1 MCVLVC
7 VCACKR
13 TLKLNDKS
21 LVRWQ
26 KQTVA
31 KQFVVKCKLKAND
44 EEADDDGDGDTDASD
59 DVSSYGE
66 PETEPACGEG
76 GDEKIKVPKR
86 PRERESGVHRPLR
99 ANGVELS
106 QMYELHLSVLG
117 TN

>member
-1 MCVLVC
+1 MDAS
-7 VCACKR
+7 ACKR

-44 EEADDDGDGDTDASD
+44 EEADDGDGDADADADASD
-59 DVSSYGE
+59 DVSSEGE
-66 PETEPACGEG
+66 PETESGSGEG
-76 GDEKIKVPKR
+76 GDEKIKVRKR
-86 PRERESGVHRPLR
+86 PRERVDRPLR

-106 QMYELHLSVLG
+106 QMYEVHLSVLG